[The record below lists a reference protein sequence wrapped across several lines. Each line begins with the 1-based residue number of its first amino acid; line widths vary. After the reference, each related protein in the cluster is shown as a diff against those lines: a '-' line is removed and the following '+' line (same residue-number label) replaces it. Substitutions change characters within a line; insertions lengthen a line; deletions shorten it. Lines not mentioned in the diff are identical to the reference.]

1 MSPHKFKDYSMVKM
15 DIDVRVANATVD
27 AMGKACGN
35 RHLAMFAFFVYGLI
49 IEKRVN
55 PTPRILA
62 EIIISLNFIR
72 RKRDERFLICAQLL
86 FVWMKCH
93 FRCLYKCFRQ
103 VFVPSTRLIEEFL
116 ESEWHL
122 NQSIKEQGGSFS
134 SELRI
139 LEEIGRDVN

>member
-1 MSPHKFKDYSMVKM
+1 
-15 DIDVRVANATVD
+15 
-27 AMGKACGN
+27 MGKACGN

-49 IEKRVN
+49 VLLKALGYVSVELAGFTFQIEKRVN

-122 NQSIKEQGGSFS
+122 NQSIKE
-134 SELRI
+134 
-139 LEEIGRDVN
+139 

>member
-1 MSPHKFKDYSMVKM
+1 ML
-15 DIDVRVANATVD
+15 D

-49 IEKRVN
+49 VLLKALGYVSVELAGFTFQIEKRVN

-72 RKRDERFLICAQLL
+72 RKRDERFLICAQL
-86 FVWMKCH
+86 
-93 FRCLYKCFRQ
+93 
-103 VFVPSTRLIEEFL
+103 IEEFL

-122 NQSIKEQGGSFS
+122 NQSIKE
-134 SELRI
+134 
-139 LEEIGRDVN
+139 